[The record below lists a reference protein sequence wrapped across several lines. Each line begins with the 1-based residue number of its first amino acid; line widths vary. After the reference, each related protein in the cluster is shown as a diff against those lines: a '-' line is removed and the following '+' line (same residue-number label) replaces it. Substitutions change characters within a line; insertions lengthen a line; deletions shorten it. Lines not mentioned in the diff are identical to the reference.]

1 MLVGCEQN
9 APKPTLYSF
18 LWDASDRSPLND
30 PRPKQVSSEASEF
43 VTMHKRTYLSF
54 TLFLLPILSFAQV
67 AAGTG
72 VTSVSDLDFTQ
83 EEQDILAKYDFP
95 GSFKRLETL
104 EPGSRNIMA
113 RFLKEKIAHFRF
125 LNVGDYRVPRYKSID
140 DIGRSLPAL
149 MALWPGHPG
158 AYRIGYTNAMHSLQS
173 FYIMEREQVPGG
185 RTRSFLIQNSPGLFS
200 DSYESIYTSL
210 LTNALDIGLSPDA
223 GRFRDYEKIKFYE
236 CFERTMCRNFTTT
249 NTVALLAGHL
259 GDIKRQ
265 IDSIDVGDAQ
275 CALLPE
281 PIREGLRKLG
291 GAPKEIV
298 EFPQGDSYKTPQDYR
313 AMLVEHYDRILR
325 YIDPSSF
332 PCLLDGLP
340 YDVQS
345 ARLRTFAEQA
355 QLTPAQIEE
364 NLARVAAYFKRRHDE
379 EVEKAQKEA
388 EWKKELEQRRKS
400 PHSKRPYN
408 SGKLNGRPSL
418 GVSPQAGESRWA

>member
-1 MLVGCEQN
+1 MIIPSLFKKGL
-9 APKPTLYSF
+9 AYF
-18 LWDASDRSPLND
+18 LFFS
-30 PRPKQVSSEASEF
+30 
-43 VTMHKRTYLSF
+43 LSF
-54 TLFLLPILSFAQV
+54 SVVAQKLDCVVDQIDVRDFFSEEEHEILRKMNLTNVAERTASFSPGFRLPFLNIC
-67 AAGTG
+67 
-72 VTSVSDLDFTQ
+72 
-83 EEQDILAKYDFP
+83 
-95 GSFKRLETL
+95 KRE
-104 EPGSRNIMA
+104 
-113 RFLKEKIAHFRF
+113 IAHYRF
-125 LNVGDYRVPRYKSID
+125 LNIGDYRAPRYESLD

-200 DSYESIYTSL
+200 DSYESIYTTL

-265 IDSIDVGDAQ
+265 IDAIDVGDAQ

-281 PIREGLRKLG
+281 PIREGLRELG
-291 GAPKEIV
+291 GAPKEIIR
-298 EFPQGDSYKTPQDYR
+298 FPQGDSYKTPQDYR

-340 YDVQS
+340 YDVQI
-345 ARLRTFAEQA
+345 AHLRTFTEQA

-364 NLARVAAYFKRRHDE
+364 NLARVAACFKRQHDE
-379 EVEKAQKEA
+379 EVEKARKEA
-388 EWKKELEQRRKS
+388 EWKKELEQRSKS
-400 PHSKRPYN
+400 PHSKRLYN
-408 SGKLNGRPSL
+408 SGKPQRAAVSW
-418 GVSPQAGESRWA
+418 GVSSSRRKSVGVRSRHWPGRK